1 MENIKY
7 LSLIDNQL
15 PWVGSHCSCLL
26 DENFR
31 EKYTIGGKKRKDRR
45 LIEAKE
51 NEEKENKA
59 KLLQQSLIK
68 KKQENSKVIFLNSLV
83 MSNLKEDL
91 YQEKKFSS
99 LLKKISYQRKKS
111 KQTLKFTR
119 KNLIR
124 SKNGESSSLD
134 KSENLISSNENSEK
148 FAKNSSLKENMSSIV
163 ERTSEQGS
171 DDRYEK

>member
-1 MENIKY
+1 
-7 LSLIDNQL
+7 
-15 PWVGSHCSCLL
+15 
-26 DENFR
+26 
-31 EKYTIGGKKRKDRR
+31 
-45 LIEAKE
+45 
-51 NEEKENKA
+51 
-59 KLLQQSLIK
+59 
-68 KKQENSKVIFLNSLV
+68 
-83 MSNLKEDL
+83 MSNLKEDI

-99 LLKKISYQRKKS
+99 LLKKLSYQRKKS

-124 SKNGESSSLD
+124 SKNSESSSLD

-148 FAKNSSLKENMSSIV
+148 FAKNSSQKENMSSIV